1 MSEFKLEIFNDTNSI
16 FEQNILINEFR
27 SRENNDNINNKIILK
42 DINENIY
49 TIDPLDLNVENNR
62 IEENQ
67 KYIKISIA
75 YNDDN
80 INRNHVKKI
89 QIDANDKFG
98 TSKINYF
105 ELILKDNENGI
116 YKKKYALF
124 NVAYKRYLLFKIE
137 LYDIKFYN
145 NYFGLPFIKAKA
157 GFSNCNNHEE
167 IIQKFQKYFREKRIK
182 VSREDINQNNKI
194 AMNIDLRDLGENVG
208 QPLNNRVTIKLEQKK
223 KDCIRNT
230 VCYIGTIILFL
241 SKFIRI
247 IFQIGEFYFSIILFG
262 IYLETTTLLITS
274 SSKFLTWGWG
284 AFILEALVLI
294 AIFYFTNIISILP
307 LVFQFWLASNLSYIK
322 EKNPIKIIV
331 RGFSIFCRKSNID
344 ECNYICE
351 LTFDIIFFVFFLL
364 YIISFCI
371 YNKEPKMFEVLNLLI
386 FIIFPLI
393 NLSVIYGFTW
403 YKGFKVILKYFNL
416 RCDCRCDC
424 DKLPNDDDELKQ
436 LVYYDKF

>member
-1 MSEFKLEIFNDTNSI
+1 MLQAESFLEMVDYNLIESNNLEDINRVINISIREENNNVRIINMSEFKLEIFNDTNRL

-49 TIDPLDLNVENNR
+49 TIDPLDLNVENNI

-105 ELILKDNENGI
+105 ELILKDNENRI
-116 YKKKYALF
+116 YTKKYALF

-145 NYFGLPFIKAKA
+145 NYFGLPFIKKKA
-157 GFSNCNNHEE
+157 SFRNCDNHEE

-194 AMNIDLRDLGENVG
+194 AMNIDLRDLGEDVG

-230 VCYIGTIILFL
+230 VCYI
-241 SKFIRI
+241 
-247 IFQIGEFYFSIILFG
+247 
-262 IYLETTTLLITS
+262 
-274 SSKFLTWGWG
+274 
-284 AFILEALVLI
+284 
-294 AIFYFTNIISILP
+294 
-307 LVFQFWLASNLSYIK
+307 
-322 EKNPIKIIV
+322 
-331 RGFSIFCRKSNID
+331 
-344 ECNYICE
+344 
-351 LTFDIIFFVFFLL
+351 
-364 YIISFCI
+364 
-371 YNKEPKMFEVLNLLI
+371 
-386 FIIFPLI
+386 
-393 NLSVIYGFTW
+393 
-403 YKGFKVILKYFNL
+403 
-416 RCDCRCDC
+416 
-424 DKLPNDDDELKQ
+424 
-436 LVYYDKF
+436 